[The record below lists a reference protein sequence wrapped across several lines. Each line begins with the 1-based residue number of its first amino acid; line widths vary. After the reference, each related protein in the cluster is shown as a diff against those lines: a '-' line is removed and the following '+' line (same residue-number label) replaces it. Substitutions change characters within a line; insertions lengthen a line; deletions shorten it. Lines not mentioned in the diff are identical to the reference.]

1 MPAWCCQ
8 PGSLVTLSGCCKRDW
23 SAGVEHHEP
32 VHSSDDAADTDDAAV
47 AMAAL
52 EQEAAQRIRAQA
64 RQSETRLATCMLP
77 EYCPGGGPPLLIC
90 CYLAL

>member
-1 MPAWCCQ
+1 MK
-8 PGSLVTLSGCCKRDW
+8 GGW
-23 SAGVEHHEP
+23 SAGVEHQEP

-64 RQSETRLATCMLP
+64 RQSEPT
-77 EYCPGGGPPLLIC
+77 
-90 CYLAL
+90 